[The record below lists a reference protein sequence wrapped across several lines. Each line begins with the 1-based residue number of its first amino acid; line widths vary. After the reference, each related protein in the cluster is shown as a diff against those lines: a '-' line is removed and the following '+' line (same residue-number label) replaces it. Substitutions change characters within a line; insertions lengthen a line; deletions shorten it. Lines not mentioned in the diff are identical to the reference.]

1 MINCEKWNVSWQG
14 PKIIVRAELCTLMH
28 ALIKANFFT
37 PEDIEECVAEAKK
50 TDEETDADIEKLESE
65 ISPELV
71 ALARLA
77 ANILAE
83 S

>member
-1 MINCEKWNVSWQG
+1 MISCDKWNVSWKG
-14 PKIIVRAELCTLMH
+14 PKIIVRAELTTLMH
-28 ALIKANFFT
+28 ALIQKGLFT
-37 PEDIEECVAEAKK
+37 PEEIEECVVEAQK
-50 TDEETDADIEKLESE
+50 TDEEQSADIEKLESE

>member
-1 MINCEKWNVSWQG
+1 MIKCDKWNVSWQG
-14 PKIIVRAELCTLMH
+14 HKLVVKAELCTLMH
-28 ALIKANFFT
+28 ALIKKGIFT
-37 PEDIEECVAEAKK
+37 PEDIEECVAEAKM
-50 TDEETDADIEKLESE
+50 TDEEQDAEIERLESE